1 MNHPNGTTGGAMKTQ
16 KNKRHH
22 CGWHKKQDGIYRCGQ
37 CGRPV
42 AVRIGVAS

>member
-1 MNHPNGTTGGAMKTQ
+1 MRHNNKP
-16 KNKRHH
+16 KRHH

-37 CGRPV
+37 CGQPL

>member
-1 MNHPNGTTGGAMKTQ
+1 MKTQ

-37 CGRPV
+37 CGKPV
-42 AVRIGVAS
+42 TVRIGVAS